1 LSSEQSSNE
10 CWLDQ
15 LKVHLKQQR
24 YSSQSTRRRI
34 AAAQRFVD
42 YLDQQHIVVETVD
55 LFNVNLYLHNEL
67 QLFQQNRRRAPR
79 SSMTDWR
86 RTHTAGID
94 MLLRL
99 VHGQWPP
106 APAPSTPSEVFH
118 RDLCGQYDEWMRD
131 LRGLASE
138 TRSNCCAE
146 AHRFLAWMDDDG
158 STQQSLLGVTIVN
171 VDAYMTFRAK
181 SQRRSSLRSL
191 AANLRSFLRYLN
203 ATGRTKDDLSTTVIG
218 PTLYAFESI
227 PSVVRPEDIKM
238 VVEKTRQDHSKRG
251 RRDYAILMLLS
262 SYGLRAG
269 EITSLRLDDVDWQG
283 DVLRIHHSKTGAHSE
298 LPLLPAVGNAIL
310 DYLQKGRPKTEA
322 RAIFIVD
329 HAPYRPFQCGSC
341 LYWVVRN
348 RLTAAG
354 VNVQGKQGPHAFRHA
369 RAVSLLRAAV
379 PAKEIGD
386 ILGHRSASSTTAYL
400 KLATEDLR
408 AVALEIPGEVKA

>member
-1 LSSEQSSNE
+1 MSSEQSSNE

-24 YSSQSTRRRI
+24 YSPQSTRRRI

-55 LFNVNLYLHNEL
+55 LSNVNLYLHNEL
-67 QLFQQNRRRAPR
+67 QLFQQNRQRAPR

-138 TRSNCCAE
+138 TRSSCCAE
-146 AHRFLAWMDDDG
+146 AHRFLAWMGDDG
-158 STQQSLLGVTIVN
+158 STQQSLLGITIVN

-298 LPLLPAVGNAIL
+298 LPLF
-310 DYLQKGRPKTEA
+310 A
-322 RAIFIVD
+322 RCGKRHPGLSPEGPSKDRGARDF
-329 HAPYRPFQCGSC
+329 HCGSRPISP
-341 LYWVVRN
+341 LSVR
-348 RLTAAG
+348 LL
-354 VNVQGKQGPHAFRHA
+354 FILA
-369 RAVSLLRAAV
+369 RSQ
-379 PAKEIGD
+379 PANS
-386 ILGHRSASSTTAYL
+386 RW
-400 KLATEDLR
+400 R
-408 AVALEIPGEVKA
+408 